1 MANLYEA
8 VKRSNYEP
16 GDYILIDDQGE
27 DLGVSG
33 NSEFDDGEGIP
44 SMPKRYV
51 VVKIIEVSI
60 WKG

>member
-33 NSEFDDGEGIP
+33 NSEFDDLEGVV
-44 SMPKRYV
+44 MPKRYV
-51 VVKIIEVSI
+51 VVKIVEVST
-60 WKG
+60 WQG

>member
-27 DLGVSG
+27 DLAVSG
-33 NSEFDDGEGIP
+33 NAEFDDLEGVV
-44 SMPKRYV
+44 MPKSY
-51 VVKIIEVSI
+51 IIVCIEEVCND
-60 WKG
+60 